1 MRTLAYHEAIPGH
14 HFQIALAQEMEDVPF
29 FRRVIPFTAYV
40 EGWAL
45 YSEVVADEAGFH
57 PDPFSRL
64 GYLQGQLFRA
74 VRLVVD
80 TGIHAK
86 RWTREEALEYMLEN
100 TGMPE
105 TDVVSEIERYIVN
118 PGQAC
123 AYKVG
128 QLHILALR
136 QRAEDQMGPL
146 FDVKEFHDVVLENGA
161 MPLTL
166 LERQVDRWIEHRMG
180 SRQG

>member
-1 MRTLAYHEAIPGH
+1 MRG
-14 HFQIALAQEMEDVPF
+14 VPF
-29 FRRVIPFTAYV
+29 FRRILPFTAFV

-45 YSEVVADEAGFH
+45 YAEMVAAESGFED
-57 PDPFSRL
+57 DPHDRL
-64 GYLQGQLFRA
+64 GYLTGQVLRA

-86 RWTREEALEYMLEN
+86 RWTREEAIEYMLAN

-105 TDVVSEIERYIVN
+105 TDVVAEIERYIVD

-128 QLHILALR
+128 QLKILGLR
-136 QRAEDQMGPL
+136 QQAMDALGDR
-146 FDVKEFHDVVLENGA
+146 FDIRQFHNVVLTNGA
-161 MPLTL
+161 VPLTI
-166 LERQVDRWIEHRMG
+166 LERLVEAWIEERG
-180 SRQG
+180 QA